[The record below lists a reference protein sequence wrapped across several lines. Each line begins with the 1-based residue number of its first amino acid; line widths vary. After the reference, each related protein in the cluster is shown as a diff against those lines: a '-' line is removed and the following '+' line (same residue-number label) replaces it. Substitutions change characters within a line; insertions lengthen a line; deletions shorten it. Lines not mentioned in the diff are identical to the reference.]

1 MAVRPTQLGAK
12 FVGFMDPDFQLVV
25 IPRWLYDGVR
35 ADAVS
40 TERDACAALCDKQV
54 AIYNIKIQEAF
65 DSGDREQA
73 DRSDNFREVAEW
85 LADAIRARGQGGA

>member
-40 TERDACAALCDKQV
+40 TERDRLEAEIIPLLDGIDRGEDGGWWETSSGVKFGTETLAK
-54 AIYNIKIQEAF
+54 IK
-65 DSGDREQA
+65 
-73 DRSDNFREVAEW
+73 N
-85 LADAIRARGQGGA
+85 AIRARGQ